1 MEKSYGEGVFLI
13 NDSRVHF
20 LRVAA
25 LILLFPVSSA
35 APKLLAI
42 SPPCVDLHPASTLR
56 AQSMRLAFQ
65 RRLIL
70 SQRGHEDFPPVGA
83 FEGCDTFR
91 GCCRRCVYIIEQ
103 QDRASLPVIRGPKS
117 PAHGPATQAEF
128 FRHYTCAYVDWVF
141 VPFNLVVVRTIDWR
155 RVGSLLLIVFVSIL
169 VSIITHADWQY
180 HGTDGGHMIARHTNR
195 LAGRVS
201 STRSTGH

>member
-1 MEKSYGEGVFLI
+1 
-13 NDSRVHF
+13 
-20 LRVAA
+20 
-25 LILLFPVSSA
+25 
-35 APKLLAI
+35 
-42 SPPCVDLHPASTLR
+42 
-56 AQSMRLAFQ
+56 MRLAFR

-180 HGTDGGHMIARHTNR
+180 HGTDGGHMIARAHKSSCRQGVLDQIDGALKRIEEGSYGRCEECGEQIPKTR
-195 LAGRVS
+195 LDAVPYAAECERCASQREKGQAR
-201 STRSTGH
+201 G